1 MSLIEVTPE
10 RLSAW
15 PPPPVDE
22 ATDKEA
28 RGRVLVLGGSAQVAG
43 AAILAGVAALRVGA
57 GKLQIGAP
65 QSVASALA
73 ISVPESRVFALP
85 QTPQGELAREAG
97 DMITRTAAQCD
108 AVVIGPGMLDEAAA
122 GALVLKLLEQAG
134 PAMVVDAAAMS
145 TLAQRPKAAQARAG
159 RLVLTP
165 HAGEMAG
172 LVGTSKAEV
181 EADPVGAARRLAA
194 ALQVVVALKGA
205 ETFIVSPDGQ
215 AWRHGGG
222 SKGLATSGSGDVLSG
237 VIAGLLARGA
247 APLQAAVWGVY
258 VHGACGCALAE
269 RIGPVG
275 FLAREL
281 LDEIAPVMA
290 ALEPSVA

>member
-10 RLSAW
+10 RLRAW

-28 RGRVLVLGGSAQVAG
+28 RGRVLVLGGGAQVAG

-65 QSVASALA
+65 GSLASALA
-73 ISVPESRVFALP
+73 IAVPEGRVIPLAE
-85 QTPQGELAREAG
+85 TPEGELAPEAA
-97 DMITRTAAQCD
+97 DRIARSVAACD
-108 AVVIGPGMLDEAAA
+108 AVVIGPGMLDEDAA
-122 GALVLKLLEQAG
+122 GALLLRLLEGEG
-134 PAMVVDAAAMS
+134 PAMIVDAGAMS
-145 TLAQRPKAAQARAG
+145 ALAQQPEAARSRGG

-165 HAGEMAG
+165 HAGEMASLSG
-172 LVGTSKAEV
+172 SSKAEV
-181 EADPVGAARRLAA
+181 EAEPVGAARRLAA
-194 ALQVVVALKGA
+194 SLQAVVVLKGA

-215 AWRHGGG
+215 AWRHAGG

-258 VHGACGCALAE
+258 VHGACGRALAR
-269 RIGPVG
+269 RIAPVG

-290 ALEPSVA
+290 ALEPSAA